1 MASPSAVFTEMVT
14 TTLRNHAT
22 DVVDTISNNNA
33 LLRFMKKR
41 GNIKTK
47 SGGYEI
53 AQPISFAENATYQ
66 RYSGLDTL
74 NISAGDVLSAVKYDW
89 QQAAIHVTASGKEL
103 RMNNSKEKMID
114 LVEARIQ
121 VAKDTAAN
129 ALSVDI
135 YSDGSLTNQINGL
148 AQLIQTNG
156 QGTVGGINSA
166 NYTNWR
172 NQFKEMAGT
181 DTWSSSTILGEM
193 NALWLNC
200 VFGQEMPDLIVASHD
215 IYAAYEA
222 ALQQNQRYM
231 DASSAAAGFETL
243 KYKSAS
249 IIFDTNTNF
258 GTTAERAYF
267 LNTKYLFLVQHSEAQ
282 WTQDDEKK
290 PLNQDAV
297 VIPMYWMGNLCC
309 TNRRRQG
316 ILIDAA

>member
-1 MASPSAVFTEMVT
+1 
-14 TTLRNHAT
+14 
-22 DVVDTISNNNA
+22 
-33 LLRFMKKR
+33 
-41 GNIKTK
+41 
-47 SGGYEI
+47 
-53 AQPISFAENATYQ
+53 
-66 RYSGLDTL
+66 
-74 NISAGDVLSAVKYDW
+74 
-89 QQAAIHVTASGKEL
+89 
-103 RMNNSKEKMID
+103 MID

-148 AQLIQTNG
+148 AHLIQTNG
-156 QGTVGGINSA
+156 RGTVGGINSLA

-172 NQFKEMAGT
+172 NQFKEMSGT
-181 DTWSSSTILGEM
+181 NTWSSSTILGEM

-200 VFGQEMPDLIVASHD
+200 VFGGNAGPHRGVARHLRGH
-215 IYAAYEA
+215 EA

-267 LNTKYLFLVQHSEAQ
+267 LNTKYLFLVQHPKRSGRRMMRRSPSTRMR
-282 WTQDDEKK
+282 WSSR
-290 PLNQDAV
+290 
-297 VIPMYWMGNLCC
+297 C
-309 TNRRRQG
+309 TGWATCAAPIGAARAS
-316 ILIDAA
+316 LIDAA